1 MEAKAFW
8 VLTQFP
14 MNYEGFHSGRQE
26 QKLSLILLELWKF
39 LYFFWLILSPA
50 WVVSSHLCVD
60 QYWGAQTRGGPSV
73 TPQLSLSVKLSTF
86 LYSVRGAYCLLAPY
100 SPFKEPNKLYLGFSS
115 QCHAWKF
122 SPGNKLGQKAHL
134 ICILTLRDHCPSLP
148 DAQRLKNNCFIYF
161 CPLLLLFQVEE

>member
-73 TPQLSLSVKLSTF
+73 TPQLSQLSLSVKLSTF

-122 SPGNKLGQKAHL
+122 SPAINWGKRLILFVSWLSGITVRHCLMPKGLKTIVSYIFAH
-134 ICILTLRDHCPSLP
+134 
-148 DAQRLKNNCFIYF
+148 YF
-161 CPLLLLFQVEE
+161 CYFR